1 MSAMPQGGLG
11 GLAGL
16 GGGDPQ
22 PPGPDELLAQI
33 RSLLDQYLA
42 LGDSTPVAVEAQN
55 LAQAI
60 DQTTGAP
67 AEGGLEPPADGG
79 AVAPDVPPEN
89 QMGAGDITQSGAGEE
104 PPPSDAKTYSKANE
118 GALARLKKRNKDQG
132 R

>member
-16 GGGDPQ
+16 GGGEPQ
-22 PPGPDELLAQI
+22 APAPEELLAQI

-42 LGDSTPVAVEAQN
+42 MGDSTPVAEEAQN

-60 DQTTGAP
+60 DETAGAAAP
-67 AEGGLEPPADGG
+67 EGGEPTGFDTMGGTDEGANPLPDEMEEPPAQ
-79 AVAPDVPPEN
+79 PE
-89 QMGAGDITQSGAGEE
+89 
-104 PPPSDAKTYSKANE
+104 AKSYDQANE